1 MDEMIDRSPVRRRVR
16 LRVPH
21 FVAVGHILQ
30 ATDLIV
36 TVPERF
42 AHRVAVP
49 FGLAYVRHPMKLPEI
64 AINMFWQAKYHR
76 EPGNQWLRGL
86 IAEIFSD

>member
-1 MDEMIDRSPVRRRVR
+1 M
-16 LRVPH
+16 
-21 FVAVGHILQ
+21 AVGHILHQ
-30 ATDLIV
+30 SDMVA
-36 TVPERF
+36 TVPERLAQALVGPF
-42 AHRVAVP
+42 A
-49 FGLAYVRHPMKLPEI
+49 LSYVSHPATLPEI